1 VGKDACVLTAGADHL
16 DHLCVYLA
24 SVGADF
30 TVLEPPE
37 LRTVMADLA
46 VRLSRAASP
55 AV

>member
-1 VGKDACVLTAGADHL
+1 MLTAGADHL

-46 VRLSRAASP
+46 ARLTRAASL
-55 AV
+55 AA